1 LILKKQLF
9 SVGWYCIIN
18 IVKKR
23 GGNMY
28 LNQRDGWIEVICGP
42 MFAGKTEELL
52 RRVKRLE
59 YARKNIVVFKPIIDN
74 RYSENEVV
82 SHNNNR
88 TKSVNISHA
97 RQIFTHIDANTD
109 VVAIDE
115 IQFLDEEAVPI
126 CEHLAEQG
134 IRVIVSG
141 LDRDFRGEP
150 FSFMPKLLAIS
161 EYVTKLTAICVKC
174 GIPAT
179 RTPRIVNG
187 KPARYDDP
195 IVLIGAE
202 ESYEARCRSCHKVYR
217 KPNPYRNKIIK

>member
-1 LILKKQLF
+1 
-9 SVGWYCIIN
+9 
-18 IVKKR
+18 
-23 GGNMY
+23 MY
-28 LNQRDGWIEVICGP
+28 LNQKDGWIEVICGP

-59 YARKNIVVFKPIIDN
+59 YAKQNIVVFKPLIDN
-74 RYSENEVV
+74 RFAENEVV

-88 TKSVNISHA
+88 TKSVNISRA
-97 RQIFTHIDANTD
+97 AQIFDHVDSDTD
-109 VVAIDE
+109 VVAVDE
-115 IQFLDEEAVPI
+115 IQFLDEEAVQI
-126 CEHLAEQG
+126 CEFLAEKG

-150 FSFMPKLLAIS
+150 FSFMPRLLAIA

-179 RTPRIVNG
+179 RTQRIVNG

-202 ESYEARCRSCHKVYR
+202 ESYEARCRQCHKVYR
-217 KPNPYRNKIIK
+217 KPNLYRNVKLSK